1 MQGEFNEEAKTQN
14 GEETGDDSFVYKAV
28 MKGEG
33 NKRTF
38 SVVSL
43 ILSVI
48 SVFLFVF
55 PWVGIVLALLGVV
68 FAVLSRRCL
77 GYFDSFSLA
86 GLIVGIFG
94 IVFAIASISIGA
106 MIVSVFF

>member
-1 MQGEFNEEAKTQN
+1 MQNEFNEEAKAQQT
-14 GEETGDDSFVYKAV
+14 EESPEDGFVYKAV

-38 SVVSL
+38 SIISL

-48 SVFLFVF
+48 YVLLFIF
-55 PWVGIVLALLGVV
+55 PWVAIVLGIVGVV
-68 FAVLSRRCL
+68 FSLLSRRSL
-77 GYFDSFSLA
+77 GYFDGFSLA

-94 IVFAIASISIGA
+94 IVFAIAGIWFGP
-106 MIVSVFF
+106 MIASVFF

>member
-1 MQGEFNEEAKTQN
+1 MQGEFNEEAKAQS
-14 GEETGDDSFVYKAV
+14 GEETSEDGFVYKAV
-28 MKGEG
+28 IKGEG

-38 SVVSL
+38 SVISL

-55 PWVGIVLALLGVV
+55 PWAAIALGVLGVV
-68 FAVLSRRCL
+68 FSVLSRRNL
-77 GYFDSFSLA
+77 GYFDGFSLA

-94 IVFAIASISIGA
+94 IVFGIAGLSFGA
-106 MIVSVFF
+106 MIMSVFF

>member
-1 MQGEFNEEAKTQN
+1 MQGEFNEEAKAQS
-14 GEETGDDSFVYKAV
+14 GEKTVEDGFAYKTV
-28 MKGEG
+28 LKGEG

-38 SVVSL
+38 SVISL

-55 PWVGIVLALLGVV
+55 PWASIALGVLGVV
-68 FAVLSRRCL
+68 FSVLSRRNL
-77 GYFDSFSLA
+77 GYFDGFSLA

-94 IVFAIASISIGA
+94 IVFGIAGLSFGA
-106 MIVSVFF
+106 MIMSVFF